1 MPSEVPL
8 VRDGYSCYV
17 LTNTRQN
24 MMCSFQGNNVL
35 KISNAFN
42 NQPSSYTG
50 TVVVNFVAQN
60 PSSNVN
66 TNISLQLTVYDKND
80 FAYPID

>member
-1 MPSEVPL
+1 
-8 VRDGYSCYV
+8 
-17 LTNTRQN
+17 
-24 MMCSFQGNNVL
+24 MMCSFQGNNVI
-35 KISNAFN
+35 KIPNAFN

-66 TNISLQLTVYDKND
+66 TNITLQLTIYDNND
-80 FAYPID
+80 FAYPVD